1 MKAAVIHGY
10 GDSTVFKYED
20 VAMPEPGAAEVLV
33 KVHYASVNPFD
44 CKVRAG
50 YMKDNMP
57 LNFPAILGTDMVG
70 TIEKAGTGVS
80 KFKKG
85 DLVFGKANF
94 GSNGSYAEYAL
105 AKESNIARAP
115 KNMPCRIQDP
125 LS

>member
-1 MKAAVIHGY
+1 MKAEVIHGY

-57 LNFPAILGTDMVG
+57 LNFPAIFNGLGVNPPPNPCTSLK
-70 TIEKAGTGVS
+70 TIIKSTAV
-80 KFKKG
+80 
-85 DLVFGKANF
+85 VPVN
-94 GSNGSYAEYAL
+94 
-105 AKESNIARAP
+105 R
-115 KNMPCRIQDP
+115 
-125 LS
+125 